1 MQFLSVFRAALIHR
15 DPCAASLLW
24 FTKASYQKGLAH
36 SFGVLAN
43 PSLYIGV
50 RPLDAQRLMTLSAF
64 TAAGQTTAN
73 MYQGLLLSALRRV
86 WRRQRRHTNIED
98 GDWKGNQSN
107 KGIAAKATAGIM
119 PMMLPPGR
127 SR

>member
-1 MQFLSVFRAALIHR
+1 M
-15 DPCAASLLW
+15 LL
-24 FTKASYQKGLAH
+24 H
-36 SFGVLAN
+36 SFGLQRPRTKKALHIHLAFLQTN